1 MKAYHYLLVLFLTIS
16 FSQCFDITEEDFEN
30 ITFMNPTKFKINGTN
45 PAYFRYELGENKN
58 IIGLEFLR
66 ANLYMVVV
74 KTYSS

>member
-45 PAYFRYELGENKN
+45 PAYFKYELGRK
-58 IIGLEFLR
+58 
-66 ANLYMVVV
+66 
-74 KTYSS
+74 